1 MAGGINCRP
10 RDVSHRDGA
19 LRPEILF
26 PLFEPVTTIPGVGP
40 RIAGLIGRVAGPRK
54 IDLCLKLPTGLVDRR
69 FSPSVAEAPDGR
81 IATFTLFVED
91 HRPPPRG
98 TRLPY
103 KVRCR
108 DETGALDLVFFN
120 ARPDYLASALPVGEK
135 RVVSGLVEWYRS
147 TPQIAHPDVI
157 ERPERWTPAMA
168 VEPVYPSTQGLGPRV
183 YRRAVGSALDAAPD
197 LPEWQSPSVLAREA
211 WPGWRDALRS
221 AHRPED
227 AAGVLAG
234 HPARRRLAYD
244 ELLASQLAMA
254 LVRHH
259 QRRSAARSYPLGG
272 PAFLSVETGLPF
284 ALTGAQRRALE
295 EIGGDL
301 ASGQRMMRLL
311 QGDVGSG
318 KTVVAALAAAAAH
331 DAGGQSAIMAPTEI
345 LAQQHHET
353 LSALLAPAG
362 MEVGLLTGRGR
373 AGPRRTTLAALASGA
388 MPVAVGTHALFQEA
402 VSFADLRLAV
412 IDEQHRFGVE
422 QRLALTDKGQDVHTL
437 AMTATPI
444 PRTLLMTAYGD
455 LDTSRLDEKPPGRK
469 PVETR
474 VLRMGQLDRVT
485 ARIGTAIG
493 DGRRAYWVCPLVEE
507 SDRTDA
513 AAAEARFA
521 ELQPVFGDRVALIHG
536 RMAADRKAHA
546 MKAFAEGTASLLVAT
561 TVIEVG
567 VDVPAADIMVI
578 EQAERFGLAQLHQ
591 LRGRIGRGG
600 QTGACLLLYGE
611 PLGQAAE
618 KRLRLLRE
626 SDDGFR
632 IAEADL
638 ELRGAGELLGTRQS
652 GLPVF
657 RIADLEEHGD
667 MLRMARDEARLIV
680 DRDPD
685 LSGSRGE
692 ALRIL
697 LYLFERDAGVRLLRS
712 G

>member
-1 MAGGINCRP
+1 M
-10 RDVSHRDGA
+10 
-19 LRPEILF
+19 RPEILF
-26 PLFEPVTTIPGVGP
+26 PLFEPVTAIPGVGP

-69 FSPSVAEAPDGR
+69 FAPAVAEAPEGR
-81 IATFTLFVED
+81 IATFTLLIEE

-98 TRLPY
+98 ARLPY

-108 DETGALDLVFFN
+108 DDTGALDLVFFN
-120 ARPDYLASALPVGEK
+120 ARPDYLASALPVGET

-157 ERPERWTPAMA
+157 ERPERWTPAKA

-183 YRRAVGSALDAAPD
+183 YRRAVAAALDAAPA
-197 LPEWQSPSVLAREA
+197 LPEWQSPSVLARGGWLAWREA
-211 WPGWRDALRS
+211 LLG

-227 AAGVLAG
+227 AGGVTAG

-259 QRRSAARSYPLGG
+259 QRRSAARPLALGG
-272 PAFLSVETGLPF
+272 PAFRAVEAQLPF
-284 ALTGAQRRALE
+284 ALTGAQRRALA

-331 DAGGQSAIMAPTEI
+331 DAGGQAAIMAPTEI
-345 LAQQHHET
+345 LAQQHFET
-353 LSALLAPAG
+353 LAALLEPAG
-362 MEVGLLTGRGR
+362 LEGGLLTGRGR
-373 AGPRRTTLAALASGA
+373 GAGARRSTLAALASGA
-388 MPVAVGTHALFQEA
+388 LPVVVGTHALFQEA
-402 VSFADLRLAV
+402 VAFADLRLAV

-422 QRLALTDKGQDVHTL
+422 QRLALTDKGRDVHTL

-474 VLRMGQLDRVT
+474 VLRMEQLDRVVE
-485 ARIGTAIG
+485 RIGAAI
-493 DGRRAYWVCPLVEE
+493 DAGRRAYWVCPLVEE
-507 SDRTDA
+507 SDKTDA

-536 RMAADRKAHA
+536 RMAADAKAAA
-546 MKAFAEGTASLLVAT
+546 MAAFAEGTASLLVAT

-600 QTGACLLLYGE
+600 RTGACLLLYGA
-611 PLGQAAE
+611 PLGEAAE

-626 SDDGFR
+626 CDDGFR

-652 GLPVF
+652 GLPAF

-680 DRDPD
+680 EGDPG
-685 LSGSRGE
+685 LSGPRGE

>member
-1 MAGGINCRP
+1 M
-10 RDVSHRDGA
+10 
-19 LRPEILF
+19 RPEILF
-26 PLFEPVTTIPGVGP
+26 PLFEPVTTIAGVGP
-40 RIAGLIGRVAGPRK
+40 RIASLISRVAGPRK

-69 FSPSVAEAPDGR
+69 FAPPVSEAPDGR
-81 IATFTLFVED
+81 IATFTLLVEA
-91 HRPPPRG
+91 HNPPPPR

-108 DETGALDLVFFN
+108 DDTGTLELVFFN
-120 ARPDYLASALPVGEK
+120 ARADYLASALPVGET
-135 RVVSGLVEWYRS
+135 RMVSGLVEWYRS
-147 TPQIAHPDVI
+147 TPQIAHPDII

-168 VEPVYPSTQGLGPRV
+168 VEPVYPSTQGLGPRI
-183 YRRAVGSALDAAPD
+183 YRRAVDSALDAAPEP
-197 LPEWQSPSVLAREA
+197 PEWQSPSVLAREA
-211 WPGWRDALRS
+211 WPAFREALYS
-221 AHRPED
+221 AHRPDD
-227 AAGVLAG
+227 AAGVLAD

-259 QRRSAARSYPLGG
+259 QRRSAARPYPLGG
-272 PAFLSVETGLPF
+272 TAFGAVETHLPF
-284 ALTGAQRRALE
+284 ALTGAQRRSLA

-331 DAGGQSAIMAPTEI
+331 DAGGQAAIMAPTEI
-345 LAQQHHET
+345 LAQQHFET

-388 MPVAVGTHALFQEA
+388 LPVAVGTHALFQEA

-422 QRLALTDKGQDVHTL
+422 QRLALTDKGRDVHTL

-474 VLRMGQLDRVT
+474 VLRMAQIERVVE
-485 ARIGTAIG
+485 RIRVAMD

-507 SDRTDA
+507 SDKTDA
-513 AAAEARFA
+513 AAAEARFEA
-521 ELQPVFGDRVALIHG
+521 LQPAFGDRVALIHG
-536 RMAADRKAHA
+536 RMGTDRKTLA
-546 MKAFAEGTASLLVAT
+546 MKAFTEGTASLLVAT

-600 QTGACLLLYGE
+600 QTAACLLLYGE
-611 PLGQAAE
+611 PLGDAAE

-626 SDDGFR
+626 TDDGFH

-652 GLPVF
+652 GLPDF
-657 RIADLEEHGD
+657 RVADLDEHGD

-680 DRDPD
+680 DRDPS
-685 LSGSRGE
+685 LSGPRSD

-697 LYLFERDAGVRLLRS
+697 LYLFERDAGARLLRS

>member
-1 MAGGINCRP
+1 M
-10 RDVSHRDGA
+10 
-19 LRPEILF
+19 RPEILF
-26 PLFEPVTTIPGVGP
+26 PLFQPVTAIVGVGP

-69 FSPSVAEAPDGR
+69 FAPSVAEAPDGR
-81 IATFTLFVED
+81 IATFTLLVEA
-91 HRPPPRG
+91 HHPPPAR

-108 DETGALDLVFFN
+108 DDTGTLDLVFFN
-120 ARPDYLASALPVGEK
+120 ARGDYLASALPVGET

-147 TPQIAHPDVI
+147 MPQIAHPDAI

-183 YRRAVGSALDAAPD
+183 YRRAVDSALDAAPE

-211 WPGWRDALRS
+211 WPAFYEAL
-221 AHRPED
+221 HCVHHPED

-259 QRRSAARSYPLGG
+259 QRRSAARPLSLGG
-272 PAFLSVETGLPF
+272 TALGAVEAHLPF
-284 ALTGAQRRALE
+284 ALTGAQRRSLA

-331 DAGGQSAIMAPTEI
+331 DAGGQAAIMAPTEI
-345 LAQQHHET
+345 LAQQHFET

-373 AGPRRTTLAALASGA
+373 AGPRRAVLAALASGA
-388 MPVAVGTHALFQEA
+388 LPVAVGTHALFQDA
-402 VSFADLRLAV
+402 VAFADLRLAV

-422 QRLALTDKGQDVHTL
+422 QRLALTDKGRDVHTL

-474 VLRMGQLDRVT
+474 VLRMGQIERVVE
-485 ARIGTAIG
+485 RIRVAMAA
-493 DGRRAYWVCPLVEE
+493 GRRAYWVCPLVEE
-507 SDRTDA
+507 SDKTDA
-513 AAAEARFA
+513 AAAEARFEA
-521 ELQPVFGDRVALIHG
+521 LQPVFGDRVALIHG
-536 RMAADRKAHA
+536 RMATDRKTLA
-546 MKAFAEGTASLLVAT
+546 MKGFAEGTTSLLVAT

-600 QTGACLLLYGE
+600 QTGACVLLYGE

-626 SDDGFR
+626 CDDGFR

-652 GLPVF
+652 GLPAF
-657 RIADLEEHGD
+657 RVADLDEHGD

-680 DRDPD
+680 DRDPS
-685 LSGSRGE
+685 LSGPRSD

-697 LYLFERDAGVRLLRS
+697 LYLFERDTGVRLLRS

>member
-1 MAGGINCRP
+1 M
-10 RDVSHRDGA
+10 
-19 LRPEILF
+19 RPEILF
-26 PLFEPVTTIPGVGP
+26 PLFQPVTTIPGVGP
-40 RIAGLIGRVAGPRK
+40 RIAGLIARVAGPRK
-54 IDLCLKLPTGLVDRR
+54 IDLCFKLPTGLVDRR

-81 IATFTLFVED
+81 IATFTLVVEE
-91 HRPPPRG
+91 HRPPPPR

-108 DETGALDLVFFN
+108 DETGALELVFFN
-120 ARPDYLASALPVGEK
+120 ARADYLASALPVGEK

-147 TPQIAHPDVI
+147 APQMAHPDLI

-168 VEPVYPSTQGLGPRV
+168 VEPVYPSTQGLGPRI
-183 YRRAVGSALDAAPD
+183 YRRAVTAALDAAAE
-197 LPEWQSPSVLAREA
+197 LPEWQSPSVLARETWPA
-211 WPGWRDALRS
+211 WREALFG

-227 AAGVLAG
+227 TGGASPG

-259 QRRSAARSYPLGG
+259 QRRSAARPLSLGG
-272 PAFLSVETGLPF
+272 PAFEAVESHLPF
-284 ALTGAQRRALE
+284 ALTGAQRRALA

-301 ASGQRMMRLL
+301 SSGQRMMRLL

-331 DAGGQSAIMAPTEI
+331 DAGGQAAIMAPTEI
-345 LAQQHHET
+345 LAQQHFET
-353 LSALLAPAG
+353 LSELLAPAG
-362 MEVGLLTGRGR
+362 IEVGLLTGRGR
-373 AGPRRTTLAALASGA
+373 AGPRRSALAALVSGA
-388 MPVAVGTHALFQEA
+388 LPVVVGTHALFQERVA
-402 VSFADLRLAV
+402 FADLRLAV

-422 QRLALTDKGQDVHTL
+422 QRLALTDKGRDVHTL

-474 VLRMGQLDRVT
+474 VLRMAQIDRVVE
-485 ARIGTAIG
+485 RIGAAITA
-493 DGRRAYWVCPLVEE
+493 GRRAYWVCPLVEE
-507 SDRTDA
+507 SDTTDA

-521 ELQPVFGDRVALIHG
+521 ELAPVFGDRVALIHG
-536 RMAADRKAHA
+536 RMAADRKAAA
-546 MKAFAEGTASLLVAT
+546 MTGFAEGTASLLVAT

-626 SDDGFR
+626 CDDGFR

-652 GLPVF
+652 GLPAF
-657 RIADLEEHGD
+657 RIADLDEHGD

-685 LSGSRGE
+685 LSGPRGE
-692 ALRIL
+692 ALRTL

>member
-1 MAGGINCRP
+1 M
-10 RDVSHRDGA
+10 
-19 LRPEILF
+19 RPEILF
-26 PLFEPVTTIPGVGP
+26 PLFEPVTAIPGVGP
-40 RIAGLIGRVAGPRK
+40 RIAGLIRRIAGPRK

-69 FSPSVAEAPDGR
+69 FAPSVAEAPDGR
-81 IATFTLFVED
+81 IATFTLVVEE

-98 TRLPY
+98 TRMPY

-135 RVVSGLVEWYRS
+135 RVVSGLVEWYRAA
-147 TPQIAHPDVI
+147 PQIAHPDVI
-157 ERPERWTPAMA
+157 ERPERWTPTLA

-183 YRRAVGSALDAAPD
+183 YRRAVASALDAAPE

-211 WPGWRDALRS
+211 WPGWRQALLA
-221 AHRPED
+221 AHHPED
-227 AAGVLAG
+227 AAGARAA

-259 QRRSAARSYPLGG
+259 QRRSAARPYRLDG
-272 PAFLSVETGLPF
+272 PACRAVEAHLSF
-284 ALTGAQRRALE
+284 ALTGAQRRALAA
-295 EIGGDL
+295 IGGDL
-301 ASGQRMMRLL
+301 ASGKRMMRLL

-331 DAGGQSAIMAPTEI
+331 DAGGQAAIMAPTEI
-345 LAQQHHET
+345 LAQQHFET
-353 LSALLAPAG
+353 LSTLLAPG
-362 MEVGLLTGRGR
+362 GLEVGLLTGRGR
-373 AGPRRTTLAALASGA
+373 AGPRRSVLAALASGA
-388 MPVAVGTHALFQEA
+388 LPVVVGTHALFQERVA
-402 VSFADLRLAV
+402 FADLRLAV

-422 QRLALTDKGQDVHTL
+422 QRLALTDKGRDVHTL

-474 VLRMGQLDRVT
+474 VLRMEQLDRIVE
-485 ARIGTAIG
+485 RIGAAI
-493 DGRRAYWVCPLVEE
+493 DAGRRAYWVCPLVEE

-521 ELQPVFGDRVALIHG
+521 DLQPIFGDRVALIHG
-536 RMAADRKAHA
+536 RMAADRKALA
-546 MKAFAEGTASLLVAT
+546 MAAFAEGRASLLVAT

-600 QTGACLLLYGE
+600 QTGACVLLYGE

-626 SDDGFR
+626 CDDGFR

-652 GLPVF
+652 GLPAF
-657 RIADLEEHGD
+657 RIADLDEHGD

-680 DRDPD
+680 ERDPD
-685 LSGSRGE
+685 LSGARGG
-692 ALRIL
+692 ALRTL

>member
-1 MAGGINCRP
+1 M
-10 RDVSHRDGA
+10 
-19 LRPEILF
+19 RPEVLF
-26 PLFEPVTTIPGVGP
+26 PLFQPVTTITGVGP

-54 IDLCLKLPTGLVDRR
+54 LDLCLKLPTGLVDRR
-69 FSPSVAEAPDGR
+69 FAPSVAEAPDGR
-81 IATFTLFVED
+81 IATFTLLVEEHQAPP
-91 HRPPPRG
+91 HRS
-98 TRLPY
+98 RLPY

-108 DETGALDLVFFN
+108 DETGTIDLVFFN
-120 ARPDYLASALPVGEK
+120 ARADYLASALPVGEK
-135 RVVSGLVEWYRS
+135 RVVSGRVERYRA
-147 TPQIAHPDVI
+147 TLQMIHPDVI
-157 ERPERWTPAMA
+157 ERPERWTLTMA
-168 VEPVYPSTQGLGPRV
+168 VEPVYPSTQGLGPRI
-183 YRRAVGSALDAAPD
+183 YRRAVSYTLNEVPD
-197 LPEWQSPSVLAREA
+197 LPEWQSASVLVREA
-211 WPGWRDALRS
+211 WPGWRQALLA
-221 AHRPED
+221 AHCPED
-227 AAGVLAG
+227 AGGVLAA

-244 ELLASQLAMA
+244 ELLAGQLAMA

-259 QRRSAARSYPLGG
+259 QRRGTARPYRLGG
-272 PAFLSVETGLPF
+272 PAYEAVETNLPF
-284 ALTGAQRRALE
+284 ALTGAQRRTLA

-301 ASGQRMMRLL
+301 ASGKRMMRLL

-331 DAGGQSAIMAPTEI
+331 DAGGQAAIMAPTEI
-345 LAQQHHET
+345 LAQQHFET
-353 LSALLAPAG
+353 LSAILAPAG
-362 MEVGLLTGRGR
+362 LEVGLLTGRSR
-373 AGPRRTTLAALASGA
+373 AGPRRTTLVALASGA
-388 MPVAVGTHALFQEA
+388 LPAVVGTHALFQERIA
-402 VSFADLRLAV
+402 FADLRLAV

-444 PRTLLMTAYGD
+444 PRTLLMTTYGD

-469 PVETR
+469 SIETR
-474 VLRMGQLDRVT
+474 VLRMEQLDRIVE
-485 ARIGTAIG
+485 RIRAAAA

-507 SDRTDA
+507 SDKTDA
-513 AAAEARFA
+513 AAAEARFVT
-521 ELQPVFGDRVALIHG
+521 LQPIFGDRMALIHG
-536 RMAADRKAHA
+536 RMTADSKARA
-546 MKAFAEGTASLLVAT
+546 MAAFAEGTASLLVAT

-600 QTGACLLLYGE
+600 QTGACVLLYGA
-611 PLGQAAE
+611 PLSQAAE

-626 SDDGFR
+626 CDDGFR

-652 GLPVF
+652 GLPAF
-657 RIADLEEHGD
+657 RVADLDEHGD

-680 DRDPD
+680 NRDPD
-685 LSGSRGE
+685 LSGPRGT
-692 ALRIL
+692 ALRVL

>member
-1 MAGGINCRP
+1 M
-10 RDVSHRDGA
+10 
-19 LRPEILF
+19 
-26 PLFEPVTTIPGVGP
+26 
-40 RIAGLIGRVAGPRK
+40 
-54 IDLCLKLPTGLVDRR
+54 
-69 FSPSVAEAPDGR
+69 
-81 IATFTLFVED
+81 
-91 HRPPPRG
+91 
-98 TRLPY
+98 
-103 KVRCR
+103 
-108 DETGALDLVFFN
+108 
-120 ARPDYLASALPVGEK
+120 
-135 RVVSGLVEWYRS
+135 SGLVEWYRS
-147 TPQIAHPDVI
+147 APQIAHPDVI
-157 ERPERWTPAMA
+157 ERPDRWTPAMA
-168 VEPVYPSTQGLGPRV
+168 VEPVYPLTQGLGPRV
-183 YRRAVGSALDAAPD
+183 YRRAAGSALDAAPE
-197 LPEWQSPSVLAREA
+197 LPEWQSPSVLAREHWSA
-211 WPGWRDALRS
+211 WREALLG

-227 AAGVLAG
+227 AAGVMAG

-259 QRRSAARSYPLGG
+259 QRRSAARPFALDG
-272 PAFLSVETGLPF
+272 PACRAVEAHLPF
-284 ALTGAQRRALE
+284 QLTGAQRRALA

-331 DAGGQSAIMAPTEI
+331 DAGGQAAVMAPTEI
-345 LAQQHHET
+345 LAQQHFET
-353 LSALLAPAG
+353 LAALLEPAG
-362 MEVGLLTGRGR
+362 LEVGLLTGRGR
-373 AGPRRTTLAALASGA
+373 AGNRRRSVLAALASGA
-388 MPVAVGTHALFQEA
+388 LPVVVGTHALFQEA
-402 VSFADLRLAV
+402 VAFADLRLAV

-422 QRLALTDKGQDVHTL
+422 QRLALTDKGRDVHTL

-474 VLRMGQLDRVT
+474 VLRMEQLDRVVE
-485 ARIGTAIG
+485 RIGAAIG
-493 DGRRAYWVCPLVEE
+493 AGRRAYWVCPLVEE

-521 ELQPVFGDRVALIHG
+521 ELQPVFGDRLALIHG
-536 RMAADRKAHA
+536 RMAADRKAAA

-591 LRGRIGRGG
+591 LRGRVGRGG
-600 QTGACLLLYGE
+600 QTGACVLLYGE
-611 PLGQAAE
+611 PLGDAAE

-626 SDDGFR
+626 CDDGFR

-680 DRDPD
+680 DRDPG
-685 LSGSRGE
+685 LSGPRGE

>member
-1 MAGGINCRP
+1 
-10 RDVSHRDGA
+10 
-19 LRPEILF
+19 
-26 PLFEPVTTIPGVGP
+26 
-40 RIAGLIGRVAGPRK
+40 
-54 IDLCLKLPTGLVDRR
+54 
-69 FSPSVAEAPDGR
+69 
-81 IATFTLFVED
+81 
-91 HRPPPRG
+91 
-98 TRLPY
+98 
-103 KVRCR
+103 
-108 DETGALDLVFFN
+108 
-120 ARPDYLASALPVGEK
+120 
-135 RVVSGLVEWYRS
+135 
-147 TPQIAHPDVI
+147 
-157 ERPERWTPAMA
+157 MA
-168 VEPVYPSTQGLGPRV
+168 VEPVYPSTQGLGPRI
-183 YRRAVGSALDAAPD
+183 YRRAVDSALDAAPEP
-197 LPEWQSPSVLAREA
+197 PEWQSPSVLAREA
-211 WPGWRDALRS
+211 WPAFREALYS

-259 QRRSAARSYPLGG
+259 QRRSAARPYPLGG
-272 PAFLSVETGLPF
+272 TAFGAVETHLPF
-284 ALTGAQRRALE
+284 ALTGAQRRSLA

-331 DAGGQSAIMAPTEI
+331 DAGGQAAIMAPTEI
-345 LAQQHHET
+345 LAQQHFET

-388 MPVAVGTHALFQEA
+388 LPVAVGTHALFQEA

-422 QRLALTDKGQDVHTL
+422 QRLALTDKGRDVHTL

-474 VLRMGQLDRVT
+474 VLRMAQIERVVE
-485 ARIGTAIG
+485 RIRVAMD

-507 SDRTDA
+507 SDKTDA
-513 AAAEARFA
+513 AAAEARFEA
-521 ELQPVFGDRVALIHG
+521 LQPAFGDRVALIHG
-536 RMAADRKAHA
+536 RMGTDRKTLA
-546 MKAFAEGTASLLVAT
+546 MKAFTEGTASLLVAT

-600 QTGACLLLYGE
+600 QTAACLLLYGE
-611 PLGQAAE
+611 PLGDAAE

-626 SDDGFR
+626 TDDGFR

-652 GLPVF
+652 GLPDF
-657 RIADLEEHGD
+657 RVADLDEHGD

-680 DRDPD
+680 DRDPS
-685 LSGSRGE
+685 LSGPRSD

>member
-1 MAGGINCRP
+1 M
-10 RDVSHRDGA
+10 
-19 LRPEILF
+19 RPEILF
-26 PLFEPVTTIPGVGP
+26 PLFQPVTTISGVGP
-40 RIAGLIGRVAGPRK
+40 RTAGLISRVAGPRK
-54 IDLCLKLPTGLVDRR
+54 IDLCFKLPTGLLDRR
-69 FSPSVAEAPDGR
+69 FAPSVSEAPNGR
-81 IATFTLFVED
+81 IATFTFLVEE

-98 TRLPY
+98 SRLPY

-120 ARPDYLASALPVGEK
+120 ARPDYLASILPVGEK
-135 RVVSGLVEWYRS
+135 RVVSGLVEWYRGV
-147 TPQIAHPDVI
+147 PQMAHPDVI

-168 VEPVYPSTQGLGPRV
+168 VEPVYPSTQGLGSRV
-183 YRRAVGSALDAAPD
+183 YRRAVASALNTAPE

-211 WPGWRDALRS
+211 WPGWRQALLG
-221 AHRPED
+221 AHNPED
-227 AAGVLAG
+227 VDGVLAG

-259 QRRSAARSYPLGG
+259 QRRSAARPYRFGG
-272 PAFLSVETGLPF
+272 LAFCAVETHLPF
-284 ALTGAQRRALE
+284 ALTGAQRRALA
-295 EIGGDL
+295 EIGDDL
-301 ASGQRMMRLL
+301 ASGKRMMRLL

-331 DAGGQSAIMAPTEI
+331 DAGGQAAIMAPTEI
-345 LAQQHHET
+345 LAQQHFET

-362 MEVGLLTGRGR
+362 LEVGLLTGRGR
-373 AGPRRTTLAALASGA
+373 TGLRRSVLAALASGA
-388 MPVAVGTHALFQEA
+388 LPAVVGTHALFQEQ
-402 VSFADLRLAV
+402 VVFADLRLAI

-422 QRLALTDKGQDVHTL
+422 QRLALTDKGRDVHTL

-444 PRTLLMTAYGD
+444 PRTLLMTAHGD

-469 PVETR
+469 PVDTR
-474 VLRMGQLDRVT
+474 VLRMEQLDRVVERILT
-485 ARIGTAIG
+485 ATAA
-493 DGRRAYWVCPLVEE
+493 GRRAYWVCPLVEE
-507 SDRTDA
+507 NDRTDA

-521 ELQPVFGDRVALIHG
+521 ALQPVFGDRVALIHG
-536 RMAADRKAHA
+536 RMTTDGKARA
-546 MKAFAEGTASLLVAT
+546 MAEFAEGTTSLLVAT

-600 QTGACLLLYGE
+600 QTGACVLLYGE

-652 GLPVF
+652 GLPAF
-657 RIADLEEHGD
+657 RIADLDEHGD
-667 MLRMARDEARLIV
+667 MLRMARDESRLIV

-685 LSGSRGE
+685 LSGPRGK
-692 ALRIL
+692 ALRVL
-697 LYLFERDAGVRLLRS
+697 LYLFEREAGVRLLRS

>member
-1 MAGGINCRP
+1 M
-10 RDVSHRDGA
+10 
-19 LRPEILF
+19 RPEVLF
-26 PLFEPVTTIPGVGP
+26 PLFQPVATIQGVGP
-40 RIAGLIGRVAGPRK
+40 RLAALIGKVAGPRK
-54 IDLCLKLPTGLVDRR
+54 IDLCLRLPTGLVDRR
-69 FSPSVAEAPDGR
+69 FAPPVAEAPDGR
-81 IATFTLFVED
+81 VATFTLVVES
-91 HRPPPRG
+91 HHPPRAG
-98 TRLPY
+98 RRAPY

-108 DETGALDLVFFN
+108 DDTGAIDLVFFH
-120 ARPDYLASALPVGEK
+120 ARPDYLASVLPVGET
-135 RVVSGLVEWYRS
+135 RVVSGLVEWYRAA
-147 TPQIAHPDVI
+147 PQITHPDVI
-157 ERPERWTPAMA
+157 ERPERWTPARAMDA
-168 VEPVYPSTQGLGPRV
+168 VYPSTQGLSAKA
-183 YRRAVGSALDAAPD
+183 YRRAVDAALEAAPD

-211 WPGWRDALRS
+211 WPGWREALLC

-227 AAGVLAG
+227 AGGVLASC
-234 HPARRRLAYD
+234 PARRRLAYD
-244 ELLASQLAMA
+244 ELLAGQVAMA
-254 LVRHH
+254 LVRRH
-259 QRRSAARSYPLGG
+259 QRRSAARPLVFGG
-272 PAFLSVETGLPF
+272 AAFSAVEAGLPF
-284 ALTGAQRRALE
+284 ELTRAQRRALS

-301 ASGQRMMRLL
+301 SSGKRMMRLL

-318 KTVVAALAAAAAH
+318 KTAVAALAAAAVH
-331 DAGGQSAIMAPTEI
+331 DAGGQAAIMAPTEI
-345 LAQQHHET
+345 LAQQHLET

-362 MEVGLLTGRGR
+362 IDVALLTGRGR
-373 AGPRRTTLAALASGA
+373 AGARRSVLTALASGSL
-388 MPVAVGTHALFQEA
+388 PVVVGTHALFQDA
-402 VSFADLRLAV
+402 VTFADLRLAV

-422 QRLALTDKGQDVHTL
+422 QRFALTNKSRDAHTL

-474 VLRMGQLDRVT
+474 VLRMGQIDRVVE
-485 ARIGTAIG
+485 RIGAALAT
-493 DGRRAYWVCPLVEE
+493 GRRAYWVCPLVEE

-521 ELQPVFGDRVALIHG
+521 ALAPVFGDRAALIHG

-546 MKAFAEGTASLLVAT
+546 MKLFADGAAGLLVAT

-600 QTGACLLLYGE
+600 QTGSCLLLYGE
-611 PLGQAAE
+611 PLGQTAE

-626 SDDGFR
+626 CDDGFR

-638 ELRGAGELLGTRQS
+638 ELRGSGELLGTRQS
-652 GLPVF
+652 GLPSF
-657 RIADLEEHGD
+657 RVADLGDHGD

-680 DRDPD
+680 DQDPT
-685 LSGSRGE
+685 LSGPRSE
-692 ALRIL
+692 ALRTL

>member
-1 MAGGINCRP
+1 M
-10 RDVSHRDGA
+10 
-19 LRPEILF
+19 RPEILF
-26 PLFEPVTTIPGVGP
+26 PLFQPVTAIAGVGP

-69 FSPSVAEAPDGR
+69 FAPSVAEAPDGR
-81 IATFTLFVED
+81 IATFTLLVEA
-91 HRPPPRG
+91 HHPPPAR

-108 DETGALDLVFFN
+108 DDTGTLDLVFFN
-120 ARPDYLASALPVGEK
+120 ARGDYLASALPVGET

-147 TPQIAHPDVI
+147 MPQIAHPDVI
-157 ERPERWTPAMA
+157 ERPERWMPAMA

-183 YRRAVGSALDAAPD
+183 YRRAVDSALDAAPE

-211 WPGWRDALRS
+211 WPAFYEAL
-221 AHRPED
+221 HCVHHPED

-259 QRRSAARSYPLGG
+259 QRRSAARPFSLGG
-272 PAFLSVETGLPF
+272 TAFGAVEAHLPF
-284 ALTGAQRRALE
+284 ALTGAQRRSLA

-331 DAGGQSAIMAPTEI
+331 DAGGQAAIMAPTEI
-345 LAQQHHET
+345 LAQQHFDT
-353 LSALLAPAG
+353 LSTLLAPAG

-373 AGPRRTTLAALASGA
+373 VGPRRAVLAALASGA
-388 MPVAVGTHALFQEA
+388 LPVAVGTHALFQDA
-402 VSFADLRLAV
+402 VAFADLRLAV

-422 QRLALTDKGQDVHTL
+422 QRLALTDKGRDVHTL

-474 VLRMGQLDRVT
+474 VLRMGQIERVVE
-485 ARIGTAIG
+485 RIRVAMAA
-493 DGRRAYWVCPLVEE
+493 GRRAYWVCPLVEE
-507 SDRTDA
+507 SDKTDA
-513 AAAEARFA
+513 AAAEARFEA
-521 ELQPVFGDRVALIHG
+521 LQPVFGDRVALIHG
-536 RMAADRKAHA
+536 RMATDRKTLA
-546 MKAFAEGTASLLVAT
+546 MRGFAEGTTSLLVAT

-600 QTGACLLLYGE
+600 QTGACVLLYGE

-626 SDDGFR
+626 CDDGFR

-652 GLPVF
+652 GLPAF
-657 RIADLEEHGD
+657 RVADLDDHGD

-680 DRDPD
+680 DRDPS
-685 LSGSRGE
+685 LSGPRSD

>member
-1 MAGGINCRP
+1 M
-10 RDVSHRDGA
+10 
-19 LRPEILF
+19 RPEILF

-54 IDLCLKLPTGLVDRR
+54 IDLCLQLPSGLVDRR
-69 FSPSVAEAPDGR
+69 FAPSVAEAPDGR
-81 IATFTLFVED
+81 IATFTLLVEE

-108 DETGALDLVFFN
+108 EDTGAIDLVFFN
-120 ARPDYLASALPVGEK
+120 ARPDYLASALPVGEA

-147 TPQIAHPDVI
+147 APQIAHPDVI

-168 VEPVYPSTQGLGPRV
+168 AEPVYPLTQGLGPRV
-183 YRRAVGSALDAAPD
+183 YRRAAGSALDAAPE
-197 LPEWQSPSVLAREA
+197 LPEWQSPSVLAREHWSA
-211 WPGWRDALRS
+211 WRESLLG
-221 AHRPED
+221 AHRPQD
-227 AAGVLAG
+227 AAGVTAR

-259 QRRSAARSYPLGG
+259 QRRSAARSFPLDG
-272 PAFLSVETGLPF
+272 PACQAVEAHLPF
-284 ALTGAQRRALE
+284 RLTGAQRQALA

-331 DAGGQSAIMAPTEI
+331 DAGGQAAIMAPTEI
-345 LAQQHHET
+345 LAQQHFET
-353 LSALLAPAG
+353 LAGLLEPAG

-373 AGPRRTTLAALASGA
+373 TASQRRSVLAALASGA
-388 MPVAVGTHALFQEA
+388 LPVVVGTHALFQDRVA
-402 VSFADLRLAV
+402 FADLRLAV

-422 QRLALTDKGQDVHTL
+422 QRLALTDKGRDVHTL

-474 VLRMGQLDRVT
+474 VLRMEQLDRVVG
-485 ARIGTAIG
+485 RIGAAI
-493 DGRRAYWVCPLVEE
+493 DAGRRAYWVCPLVEE

-536 RMAADRKAHA
+536 RMAADRKAAA
-546 MKAFAEGTASLLVAT
+546 MTAFAEGTASLLVAT

-600 QTGACLLLYGE
+600 QTGACVLLYAE
-611 PLGQAAE
+611 PLGDAAE

-626 SDDGFR
+626 CDDGFR

-685 LSGSRGE
+685 LSGPRGE